1 MKVFANHAHLFHKEI
16 KPHGDIESLK
26 RLMDEVGLD
35 GVVAFAPFNKNGST
49 QVLSAEEN
57 QNKWLSDVL
66 KGQSDIV
73 GFGTVNFDR
82 DDLEDQVK
90 EIADLGL
97 KGIKLHPQHQ
107 QFKINGE
114 RAYRVYGAAE
124 SLGLFLSFHTG
135 VHFDRIRDSSVLMF
149 DDVAWDFP
157 KLRFSMEH
165 MGGYSFFRESI
176 AVMNNQRKAKEAPR
190 IFAGWTS
197 VYERG
202 QWYISPEEL
211 CWLLELTGEKAHI
224 FGLDFPFANAERI
237 AHALDVVRG
246 LPIPNE
252 TRELILGGNLCREL
266 DL

>member
-1 MKVFANHAHLFHKEI
+1 MSVFANHAHLYHREI

-26 RLMDEVGLD
+26 RLMNDVGID
-35 GVVAFAPFNKNGST
+35 GVVAFAPFNKNGSN
-49 QVLSAEEN
+49 QVLDPDEN
-57 QNKWLSDVL
+57 QNKWLAKAL
-66 KGQSDIV
+66 MGQNDII

-90 EIADLGL
+90 EIAELGF

-107 QFKINGE
+107 QFRINGE
-114 RAYRVYGAAE
+114 RAYRVYAAAE
-124 SLGLFLSFHTG
+124 SLGLFLSFHSG
-135 VHFDRIRDSSVLMF
+135 IHFSRISDSSVLLF

-165 MGGYSFFRESI
+165 MGGFSFFKESI
-176 AVMNNQRKAKEAPR
+176 AVMNNQRNSKNEPR

-211 CWLLELTGEKAHI
+211 CLLLELTGEKAHI
-224 FGLDFPFANAERI
+224 FGLDFPHASTERI
-237 AHALDVVRG
+237 AHALSVVRD
-246 LPIPNE
+246 LPISAQ
-252 TRELILGGNLCREL
+252 TRDLILGGNLVREL
-266 DL
+266 GL